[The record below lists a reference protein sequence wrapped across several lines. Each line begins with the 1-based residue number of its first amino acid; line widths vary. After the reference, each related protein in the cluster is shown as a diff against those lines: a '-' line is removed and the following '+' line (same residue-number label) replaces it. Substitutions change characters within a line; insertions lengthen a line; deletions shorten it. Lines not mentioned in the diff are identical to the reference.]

1 MFKSILVPVD
11 GSKLSLKALGYAH
24 KLVASS
30 GAKLTIMTASPEFP
44 TMVGGEGYMVTA
56 LSTKQWDAM
65 IAKRSDSIRERV
77 TKELKGTPYE
87 FTVMTSDLPY
97 DAIIK
102 VAKKRKC
109 DLIIMAS
116 HGRRGLAA
124 LLLGSE
130 TTKVLTHSSIPVLVC
145 R

>member
-11 GSKLSLKALGYAH
+11 GSKLSLKALSYAS
-24 KLVASS
+24 KLAESG
-30 GAKLTIMTASPEFP
+30 GAKLTVMTALPEYP
-44 TMVGGEGYMVTA
+44 TMVGGDGYMVA
-56 LSTKQWDAM
+56 PLSNKQWDSM
-65 IAKRSDSIRERV
+65 IEKRSDTIKATV
-77 TKELKGTPYE
+77 TKHLKDAPYE
-87 FTVMTSDLPY
+87 FTALTSDHPY
-97 DAIIK
+97 DAIIT

-109 DLIIMAS
+109 DLIVMAS
-116 HGRRGLAA
+116 HGRRGLSA